1 MTIQK
6 IEKEEISKLHF
17 RSNEVLQNEEKRLER
32 NQKLI
37 KASILGNL
45 EKGKCKIVFD
55 SSAGCNYVETTVWAV
70 TDKYVCLK
78 GGVAILITSIVDV
91 IL

>member
-17 RSNEVLQNEEKRLER
+17 RSVDVLQNEEKRLER
-32 NQKLI
+32 SQKLI

-45 EKGKCKIVFD
+45 EKEKCKIVFH
-55 SSAGCNYVETTVWAV
+55 SSAGCSYVETTIWAV

-78 GGVAILITSIVDV
+78 GGVAILITSIIEV